1 VTRTIARCARHTLRL
16 LATVAL
22 VLLAAGARAELPE
35 ITLSIGKHK
44 ITAEVASTDAQRSQG
59 LMHRRMLPE
68 NRGMLFVFPEV
79 AMHGM
84 WMMNTYL
91 PLSVAFLDVNGAI
104 INIADMQPHTRDTH
118 DTVKPAKYA
127 LETNQGWFKKRGV
140 KPGAKVEGLDRA
152 PPAR

>member
-1 VTRTIARCARHTLRL
+1 MQA
-16 LATVAL
+16 LAAVAF
-22 VLLAAGARAELPE
+22 VVVAAGARAELPE
-35 ITLSIGKHK
+35 ITLSVGGHK

-91 PLSVAFLDVNGAI
+91 PLSVAFLDTNGVI
-104 INIADMQPHTRDTH
+104 INIADMQPHTRNTH
-118 DTVKPAKYA
+118 NTVKPAKYA
-127 LETNQGWFKKRGV
+127 LETNQGWFKKRGI
-140 KPGAKVEGLDRA
+140 KPGAKLEGLDRA
-152 PPAR
+152 LPAK